1 MKKVRVPTDRP
12 AGHSFNLQKK
22 VNSVMVAVED
32 DLNYLHID
40 VRLSWP
46 GEPRALRERRR
57 LTRIA

>member
-40 VRLSWP
+40 VRC
-46 GEPRALRERRR
+46 A
-57 LTRIA
+57 